1 MDVYAARYDAWGFR
15 GEMTMARLGCGCGR
29 CGRLERLFSL
39 GQAQLPIL
47 DIESEAPDRS
57 HPSFFMADLTPTVA
71 LLRSSTL
78 ILQGAEA
85 ASSVQPA

>member
-1 MDVYAARYDAWGFR
+1 
-15 GEMTMARLGCGCGR
+15 
-29 CGRLERLFSL
+29 
-39 GQAQLPIL
+39 L

-85 ASSVQPA
+85 ASTVQSA